1 MLSQS
6 DGNDLKTLSNIVAC
20 FSSDLTRSYEVAS
33 LLKIVYALCKGI
45 TDQLH
50 QLEITEEANSYINCL
65 RIFLVSPALKFRLNE
80 RFVHCRLLP
89 QE

>member
-45 TDQLH
+45 LLTNYISWKLLKRPTVTSTACEFSWSRLH
-50 QLEITEEANSYINCL
+50 
-65 RIFLVSPALKFRLNE
+65 LN
-80 RFVHCRLLP
+80 FV
-89 QE
+89 